1 MKTDYITAS
10 STLPPYLAYPRFL
23 LGMDLRLI
31 TKEVYCILLD
41 MTVNDEAS
49 VDKHGRRY
57 LTFINPEIAKLI
69 DRTPSTVGHALAE
82 LERVGL
88 VKRHWVSRTPVNANW
103 KMSFFAGM
111 GCHFLAVSM
120 RWVCSLDY
128 PLLVGL
134 KPVKS

>member
-10 STLPPYLAYPRFL
+10 TTLPPYLAYPRFL

-88 VKRHWVSRTPVNANW
+88 VKRHWVSRSPTQPYHTYV
-103 KMSFFAGM
+103 KLPAGE
-111 GCHFLAVSM
+111 
-120 RWVCSLDY
+120 DE
-128 PLLVGL
+128 P
-134 KPVKS
+134 